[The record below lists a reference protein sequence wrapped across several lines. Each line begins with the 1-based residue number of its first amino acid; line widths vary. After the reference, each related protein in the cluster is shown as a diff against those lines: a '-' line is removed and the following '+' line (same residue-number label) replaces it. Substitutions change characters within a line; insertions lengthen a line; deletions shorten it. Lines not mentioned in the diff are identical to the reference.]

1 MRRPQV
7 VNLDS
12 EVIYGG
18 GVDILEGLFMFPSV
32 PQCIMGNSLAPGY
45 TTGIASYCNSNSV
58 SAAPVDDVF
67 LAPWMTA
74 TMSDVE
80 DEYFDDLDDE
90 DFDDEFDDDFEE
102 ELDDD
107 LAALNPEVTEED
119 LVEADDD
126 LGGMFD
132 DEEGG
137 SSGEPVEP
145 GAEPEDEP

>member
-1 MRRPQV
+1 
-7 VNLDS
+7 
-12 EVIYGG
+12 
-18 GVDILEGLFMFPSV
+18 MFPGLPKCTWGSHWG
-32 PQCIMGNSLAPGY
+32 PLAAAEMPGFERSMF
-45 TTGIASYCNSNSV
+45 ALP
-58 SAAPVDDVF
+58 APPNDNF
-67 LAPWMTA
+67 LSPWMIAKMT
-74 TMSDVE
+74 DVE

-132 DEEGG
+132 EDEEGSG
-137 SSGEPVEP
+137 NPREDGEPA
-145 GAEPEDEP
+145 AEPEEEG

>member
-1 MRRPQV
+1 
-7 VNLDS
+7 
-12 EVIYGG
+12 
-18 GVDILEGLFMFPSV
+18 MFPSL
-32 PQCIMGNSLAPGY
+32 PQSNMIESRALPMSAGMTSLASPV
-45 TTGIASYCNSNSV
+45 N
-58 SAAPVDDVF
+58 AADAPLDDFF

-74 TMSDVE
+74 TMSETE

-126 LGGMFD
+126 LGGMFED

-137 SSGEPVEP
+137 AAGEPAEP
-145 GAEPEDEP
+145 VAEPEE

>member
-1 MRRPQV
+1 
-7 VNLDS
+7 
-12 EVIYGG
+12 
-18 GVDILEGLFMFPSV
+18 MFPSL
-32 PQCIMGNSLAPGY
+32 PQCTMNDSLALPSMA
-45 TTGIASYCNSNSV
+45 GITSFPCSINV
-58 SAAPVDDVF
+58 TAAPVDDVF
-67 LAPWMTA
+67 LAPWMTV

-80 DEYFDDLDDE
+80 DEYFDDLEDE

-137 SSGEPVEP
+137 GSAGEAIEPV
-145 GAEPEDEP
+145 AEPEDEP

>member
-1 MRRPQV
+1 MFQGLPQFTIGSR
-7 VNLDS
+7 DHS
-12 EVIYGG
+12 QGDISGIYGQT
-18 GVDILEGLFMFPSV
+18 MTT
-32 PQCIMGNSLAPGY
+32 APRKPM
-45 TTGIASYCNSNSV
+45 N
-58 SAAPVDDVF
+58 APPADEFF
-67 LAPWMTA
+67 LSPWMNPK
-74 TMSDVE
+74 MSNVE

-132 DEEGG
+132 DEEGP
-137 SSGEPVEP
+137 SPTPEGEPA
-145 GAEPEDEP
+145 AEPEEED

>member
-1 MRRPQV
+1 
-7 VNLDS
+7 
-12 EVIYGG
+12 
-18 GVDILEGLFMFPSV
+18 MFPDSG
-32 PQCIMGNSLAPGY
+32 PRTMHDSLASPSKVGMIVFAPSQ
-45 TTGIASYCNSNSV
+45 TTIDAV
-58 SAAPVDDVF
+58 ADDFF
-67 LAPWMTA
+67 LAPWMTP

-80 DEYFDDLDDE
+80 DDYFDDLDDE

-126 LGGMFD
+126 LGGMFED

-137 SSGEPVEP
+137 GAAREESEPA
-145 GAEPEDEP
+145 AEPEEEE